1 MFVIMF
7 STLERRYRMQS
18 NFTIEQ
24 PLENKRKRSNL
35 SPEQLPDTHGKITD
49 TIGTGEVAKDSIIY
63 LVIKWSFIS
72 GTIISSLLIVNNWL
86 FRENEKVPDLT
97 NDIKATWSIVIPI
110 ITLALGYAF
119 GKSKR

>member
-1 MFVIMF
+1 MDKF
-7 STLERRYRMQS
+7 Q
-18 NFTIEQ
+18 IEVPSQ
-24 PLENKRKRSNL
+24 GAKKKSNL
-35 SPEQLPDTHGKITD
+35 SPAAPDSHGKITN

-72 GTIISSLLIVNNWL
+72 GTVITGLLVINSWL
-86 FRENEKVPDLT
+86 FRVKEKVPDLT
-97 NDIKATWSIVIPI
+97 DDIKVTWSIVIPI

>member
-1 MFVIMF
+1 M
-7 STLERRYRMQS
+7 
-18 NFTIEQ
+18 
-24 PLENKRKRSNL
+24 SNL
-35 SPEQLPDTHGKITD
+35 RIENPIENNRRKSTVSPQQTPDMHGTITN

-72 GTIISSLLIVNNWL
+72 GTVITLILVINNWI

-97 NDIKATWSIVIPI
+97 NDIKITWSIVIPI

>member
-1 MFVIMF
+1 MISNHNLDNPETNTK
-7 STLERRYRMQS
+7 STKYSPS
-18 NFTIEQ
+18 NQI
-24 PLENKRKRSNL
+24 
-35 SPEQLPDTHGKITD
+35 DHHGSITN

-72 GTIISSLLIVNNWL
+72 GTIISFLLILNNWF

-97 NDIKATWSIVIPI
+97 NDIKVTWSIIIPI

-119 GKSKR
+119 GKSKK

>member
-1 MFVIMF
+1 M
-7 STLERRYRMQS
+7 S
-18 NFTIEQ
+18 NFEITQ
-24 PLENKRKRSNL
+24 PTQEVKKKSKLN
-35 SPEQLPDTHGKITD
+35 PTDQPDSHGKITN

-72 GTIISSLLIVNNWL
+72 GTIITCLLILNNWF
-86 FRENEKVPDLT
+86 FRENEKVPELT
-97 NDIKATWSIVIPI
+97 NDIKATWSIIIPI